1 MSKVNFNFNYPINL
15 EIKTTPPSFLNKKR
29 KTKVTVNIHPDDQ
42 DEYKSF
48 VNTDLG
54 QELLNKVWKCHY
66 SEMKEKNILESVAQ
80 VFIEDNLTKYDLTK
94 VGNLQYEYRDRNG
107 KVNL

>member
-1 MSKVNFNFNYPINL
+1 MSKHNFNFNYPINL

-29 KTKVTVNIHPDDQ
+29 KTKVIVNIHQDDQ

-48 VNTDLG
+48 INTDFG
-54 QELLNKVWKCHY
+54 QKLLNKVWKSHY
-66 SEMKEKNILESVAQ
+66 SEMKEKNILESVAS
-80 VFIEDNLTKYDLTK
+80 VFIEDNLTNDDLTK

>member
-29 KTKVTVNIHPDDQ
+29 KTKVIINVHPDDQ
-42 DEYKSF
+42 DDYNNF
-48 VNTDLG
+48 VNTEIG
-54 QELLNKVWKCHY
+54 QKLLNKVWKKHY

-80 VFIEDNLTKYDLTK
+80 IVISNALVRLFKEQERLN
-94 VGNLQYEYRDRNG
+94 
-107 KVNL
+107 